1 VVNESGDVDVT
12 KLHRCCC
19 KQIGM
24 STPVTNVAAAIL
36 KIAMK
41 LLRI

>member
-12 KLHRCCC
+12 KLHRCC
-19 KQIGM
+19 KQIST